1 MNKQELKEQ
10 VKDYL
15 AIEGVH
21 DARVALKAVLRY
33 IDQLDEPE
41 PVICAENERTTQ
53 LVEVPQFVADRIEE
67 YKEIQFGIS
76 LIFMI
81 NRQIDDDVRF
91 SKWLSSDKDNC
102 ELVCRS
108 FLDGYTIEP
117 PKTLQVIVKNYDNTV
132 YKTEIP
138 EDEAMKLI
146 DGWKKDI
153 E

>member
-1 MNKQELKEQ
+1 MNKQELIEELKKEIE
-10 VKDYL
+10 VIRNNTDWEERTETYEKGKRIGLEIGWML
-15 AIEGVH
+15 AE
-21 DARVALKAVLRY
+21 K
-33 IDQLDEPE
+33 LDEPE
-41 PVICAENERTTQ
+41 LPEI
-53 LVEVPQFVADRIEE
+53 PQFIADRIEE

-108 FLDGYTIEP
+108 FLDGYAIEP

-132 YKTEIP
+132 YKTELP

-146 DGWKKDI
+146 EGWKG
-153 E
+153 